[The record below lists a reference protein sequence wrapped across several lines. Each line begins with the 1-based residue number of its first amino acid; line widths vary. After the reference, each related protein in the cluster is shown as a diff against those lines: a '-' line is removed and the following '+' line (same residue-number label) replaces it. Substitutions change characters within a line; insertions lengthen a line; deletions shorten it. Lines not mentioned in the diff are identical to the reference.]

1 MAVLVD
7 QLTLGEVKILA
18 LDSDPRTAG
27 GYAAEIGSYATI
39 NNAGAPVGQLYLK
52 VGAGNTAWE
61 LFSTTAANGT
71 VLTGV
76 TNRLALYPATGNT
89 VDDILI
95 QNAQNVTV
103 DIVAQPTRT
112 TAINYQIP
120 NPGDAITAASF
131 VLTEGAQT
139 INGIKTFTNDV
150 IVNGNLDVNGT
161 ITTIDTVNLKVTDK
175 LITLNSNGAAAS
187 GFGSGI
193 EIEENAVITGY
204 FMTDASART
213 AWLLKAPASQELT
226 IQLSGMT
233 AARTVTAQDRSGVLA
248 LQTPATLTVGSVPFV
263 NSSLILDQNNANFF
277 WDNTNTRLG
286 ILTNSP
292 QDSLHVAGNVRIS
305 GATSTFRLL
314 AASDYLAAQAAVST
328 TDATQT
334 TAATIAIPTDT
345 TVLLEVHV
353 IGRRTAGSAGTAGDS
368 ASYVRTARFKNIAGT
383 VTMHTLQS
391 DYTSEDQAG
400 WNCTLDANLTNARVR
415 VTGAANN
422 TVLWEVTSFRMLND

>member
-39 NNAGAPVGQLYLK
+39 NNAGSPVGQLYLK

-61 LFSTTAANGT
+61 QLSTTAANGT
-71 VLTGV
+71 VLSGV
-76 TNRLALYPATGNT
+76 IRRLSLYPATGNT
-89 VDDILI
+89 VDDILVE
-95 QNAQNVTV
+95 NGQNVTV
-103 DIVAQPTRT
+103 DIVAMATRT
-112 TAINYQIP
+112 QPINYQIP
-120 NPGDAITAASF
+120 NPGDAVTSADF
-131 VLTEGAQT
+131 VLTQGAQT
-139 INGIKTFTNDV
+139 ISGIKTFQNDV
-150 IVNGNLDVNGT
+150 IINGNLDVNGT
-161 ITTIDTVNLKVTDK
+161 VTTIDTVNLQVTDK
-175 LITLNSNGAAAS
+175 LITLNRNGAAAS

-204 FMTDASART
+204 LKTDASART
-213 AWLLKAPASQELT
+213 AWLIKAPASFQYTLE
-226 IQLSGMT
+226 LSGLT
-233 AARTVTAQDRSGVLA
+233 ADRTVTAQDRSGYET

-314 AASDYLAAQAAVST
+314 AASDYLAAQSSVTT

-345 TVLLEVHV
+345 TVLLEVNV
-353 IGRRTAGSAGTAGDS
+353 VGRRTAGSAGTAGDS
-368 ASYVRTARFKNIAGT
+368 AAYVRTARFKNIGGT
-383 VTMHTLQS
+383 VTMLTLQS

-400 WNCTLDANLTNARVR
+400 WNCTLDANTTNARVR